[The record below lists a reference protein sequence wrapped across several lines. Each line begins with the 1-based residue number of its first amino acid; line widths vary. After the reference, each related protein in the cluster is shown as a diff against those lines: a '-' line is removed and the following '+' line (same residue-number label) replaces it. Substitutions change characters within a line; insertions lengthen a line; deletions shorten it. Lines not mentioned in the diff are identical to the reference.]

1 MAVDQTPVAWLYAL
15 QSLGIKLGLEGI
27 RALLELLD
35 RPDRA
40 FPILLVGGTNGKGS
54 VSAMLDALFQAHGRR
69 TGLYTSPHLVR
80 PGERIRLFG
89 ADISPRDLDRLL
101 VQVRDACERGVATG
115 ALATQPSFFE
125 VMTAAALLAFRD
137 AAVDLAVLEVG
148 LGGRLDATNATEP
161 VVSTIVTVDLDHT
174 AQLGDTLAA
183 IAAEKAGIIRR
194 SRALVSGVR
203 QREALAVLRARCAT
217 MSATFIDARTA
228 VGIEDGPRGT
238 FSLRTPVAEYDDLR
252 LPLPGSHQRENAR
265 VAAATLEAAAGALG
279 FEIRPAAVRDGLAA
293 TRWPGRLQI
302 VPGRPT
308 LLLDGAHNP
317 AGAEALAVHLAE
329 RAASGEPKPMLLF
342 GSMKDKDLAG
352 MLRPLSPHVARM
364 IAMRPDIPRA
374 MDSGELAKAASE
386 LGLEAEAVPGAAA
399 ALERARVLAGDD
411 GLVLVAGSLYLIGE
425 VLAALEGLDA
435 PGPVG
440 M

>member
-148 LGGRLDATNATEP
+148 LGSRLDATNATEP

-364 IAMRPDIPRA
+364 IATRPDIPRA

>member
-364 IAMRPDIPRA
+364 IATRPDIPRA

-411 GLVLVAGSLYLIGE
+411 GLVLVAGSVYLIGE

>member
-364 IAMRPDIPRA
+364 IATRPDIPRA

-386 LGLEAEAVPGAAA
+386 LGLEAEAVSGAAA

>member
-1 MAVDQTPVAWLYAL
+1 
-15 QSLGIKLGLEGI
+15 
-27 RALLELLD
+27 
-35 RPDRA
+35 
-40 FPILLVGGTNGKGS
+40 
-54 VSAMLDALFQAHGRR
+54 
-69 TGLYTSPHLVR
+69 
-80 PGERIRLFG
+80 
-89 ADISPRDLDRLL
+89 
-101 VQVRDACERGVATG
+101 
-115 ALATQPSFFE
+115 
-125 VMTAAALLAFRD
+125 
-137 AAVDLAVLEVG
+137 
-148 LGGRLDATNATEP
+148 
-161 VVSTIVTVDLDHT
+161 
-174 AQLGDTLAA
+174 
-183 IAAEKAGIIRR
+183 
-194 SRALVSGVR
+194 
-203 QREALAVLRARCAT
+203 
-217 MSATFIDARTA
+217 
-228 VGIEDGPRGT
+228 
-238 FSLRTPVAEYDDLR
+238 
-252 LPLPGSHQRENAR
+252 
-265 VAAATLEAAAGALG
+265 
-279 FEIRPAAVRDGLAA
+279 
-293 TRWPGRLQI
+293 

-364 IAMRPDIPRA
+364 IATRPDIPRA

>member
-1 MAVDQTPVAWLYAL
+1 
-15 QSLGIKLGLEGI
+15 
-27 RALLELLD
+27 
-35 RPDRA
+35 
-40 FPILLVGGTNGKGS
+40 
-54 VSAMLDALFQAHGRR
+54 
-69 TGLYTSPHLVR
+69 
-80 PGERIRLFG
+80 
-89 ADISPRDLDRLL
+89 
-101 VQVRDACERGVATG
+101 
-115 ALATQPSFFE
+115 
-125 VMTAAALLAFRD
+125 
-137 AAVDLAVLEVG
+137 
-148 LGGRLDATNATEP
+148 
-161 VVSTIVTVDLDHT
+161 
-174 AQLGDTLAA
+174 
-183 IAAEKAGIIRR
+183 
-194 SRALVSGVR
+194 
-203 QREALAVLRARCAT
+203 

-364 IAMRPDIPRA
+364 IATRPDIPRA

>member
-183 IAAEKAGIIRR
+183 IAADNAGIIRR

-364 IAMRPDIPRA
+364 IATRPDIPRA